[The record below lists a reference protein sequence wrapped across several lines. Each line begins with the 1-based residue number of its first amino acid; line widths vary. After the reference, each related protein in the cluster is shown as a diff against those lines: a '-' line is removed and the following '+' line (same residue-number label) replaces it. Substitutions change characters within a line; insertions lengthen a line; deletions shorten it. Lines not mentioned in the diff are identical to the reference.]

1 MEIFLLNDTDILWS
15 EEIKKAIELVKEKY
29 SLEQTDQAIRIA
41 NLMIKKSLDQNTIIA
56 ALLQTGVF
64 CNKINIEDIRSSF
77 GKEPSL
83 IVTECS
89 TIKEVLETNYKKI
102 TSETL
107 SALTLSIATDL
118 RTIII
123 LMAWLA
129 DSLKY
134 PVQKNNSFL
143 ISITKNIFYPLTI
156 KLGIS
161 ELGWQMADYSFK
173 LENPNGYAKIKQFIN
188 KTREA
193 REQLINDVKK
203 EIETLL
209 KNKIKAQ
216 VFGRPKN
223 FLSIYEKNKKTPL
236 KSMHDI
242 YGIRIICNKEKECYE
257 ILGEIHSK
265 YNFIPQAFD
274 DYITKEGKGIGKE
287 GYQSLHTAITRQND
301 VIEIQI
307 RTWEQHLRTES
318 SIYWE
323 YKRLKKNKTFDKTL
337 SWERQLIEWQASIGE
352 ENKSKKLISG
362 RIFVFT
368 PKNEVITLPEKA
380 TALDFAFAVHSDVGE
395 RIQKAKVNGEFV
407 PLETKLHNL
416 DHVEIIINEKSK
428 PKRNWMNFVVSE
440 KARTKIKKYF
450 GIKTDLTKK
459 QFIPPKDA
467 KRIKLAECCHPLPG
481 EDVIGVKTTKRK
493 IIIHK
498 RDCENLKTI
507 NPTKLVEI
515 FFEQPKG
522 STKIKLIAI
531 DRIGL
536 LAEILNELKRKKAKI
551 ISTDF
556 KIKETGYVEATFDLE
571 VNNINTLNKIIS
583 DLEDLPSIQKVER
596 K

>member
-1 MEIFLLNDTDILWS
+1 MEILLLNDTNILWS
-15 EEIKKAIELVKEKY
+15 EEIKNAIELVKERY
-29 SLEQTDQAIRIA
+29 SLEQTNRATRIA
-41 NLMIKKSLDQNTIIA
+41 NTMIKKNLDQNTIIA
-56 ALLQTGVF
+56 ALLQTGLF
-64 CNKINIEDIRSSF
+64 EGTLTLEDIQTNFS
-77 GKEPSL
+77 KETII
-83 IVTECS
+83 IVKEEMI
-89 TIKEVLETNYKKI
+89 IKEILEKNYKKI
-102 TSETL
+102 SPETL

-123 LMAWLA
+123 FMGWLT

-134 PVQKNNSFL
+134 SRQQDNNFIIN
-143 ISITKNIFYPLTI
+143 ISKNIFYPLTI

-161 ELGWQMADYSFK
+161 DLGWQMADYSFK
-173 LENPNGYAKIKQFIN
+173 LENPKGYEKIKHFIN
-188 KTREA
+188 KTREE
-193 REQLINDVKK
+193 REQLINEIKK

-209 KNKIKAQ
+209 KNKVNSQ

-223 FLSIYEKNKKTPL
+223 FLSIYEKNKKVPL
-236 KSMHDI
+236 KDMHDI
-242 YGIRIICNKEKECYE
+242 YGIRIICNKDKECYE

-274 DYITKEGKGIGKE
+274 DYITKEGKGVGKE
-287 GYQSLHTAITRQND
+287 GYQSLHTAIVRQKD

-307 RTWEQHLRTES
+307 RTWQQHLRTES

-323 YKRLKKNKTFDKTL
+323 YKRLKKNKEFDKTL
-337 SWERQLIEWQASIGE
+337 SWERQLIQWQSSIGE
-352 ENKSKKLISG
+352 ENKNKKITNG
-362 RIFVFT
+362 KIFVFT
-368 PKNEVITLPEKA
+368 PKNEVITLPEKS
-380 TALDFAFAVHSDVGE
+380 TILDFAFAVHSDIGE
-395 RIQKAKVNGEFV
+395 RIWKAKLNGELV
-407 PLETKLHNL
+407 PLDTKLNNL

-428 PKRNWMNFVVSE
+428 PKRNWINFVVSE
-440 KARTKIKKYF
+440 KARSKIKKYF
-450 GIKTDLTKK
+450 GIKNNITKK
-459 QFIPPKDA
+459 QILPPKDA
-467 KRIKLAECCHPLPG
+467 KKIKLAECCRPLPG

-507 NPTKLVEI
+507 NPTQLIEI

-536 LAEILNELKRKKAKI
+536 LAEILNEIKKRKARI

-556 KIKETGYVEATFDLE
+556 KIKETGYVEATFELE
-571 VNNINTLNKIIS
+571 VNNVNTINRII
-583 DLEDLPSIQKVER
+583 DNLEKLSSVQRVER